1 VAQTLLSVLVKLGP
15 SAPKDPAAAVDSLAR
30 STRIPTRRCPPL
42 LFLSSGSM
50 LQYSI
55 PLLLLFITCAVTS
68 FITTAA
74 VKRIAEEVGAID
86 HPNER
91 KQHLESTPRMGGL
104 AIIFGFGF
112 PLMLLAAN
120 AHAAELV
127 SKNLTY
133 LFAVLA
139 SGSLIVGL
147 GVYDDLLGSDAPKKF
162 LVQTAAAVILVSF
175 GFHFSVVSF
184 GGVTIKLGIFGSVVS
199 VIWIVFVINAVN
211 FIDGIDSLATLVSIT
226 IAVAFAVIAMVRT
239 DVFSIVI
246 MTSLAGSLIGFYRWN
261 RPPAKIF
268 MGDSGSLFIGLLL
281 AACSIARPI
290 KSPTALI
297 VGGPMLA
304 LALPVLDTLIVMK
317 QRFGSETGLGLR
329 IVRMF
334 NADRRH
340 FHHILVE
347 KYGSIG
353 KAILSIWFITL
364 LFAISAVLTVIDQT
378 KIAGY
383 TVGVAGLVVM
393 VFFRYW
399 FRRGDVREAAVERQ
413 A

>member
-1 VAQTLLSVLVKLGP
+1 MAQY
-15 SAPKDPAAAVDSLAR
+15 AV
-30 STRIPTRRCPPL
+30 
-42 LFLSSGSM
+42 
-50 LQYSI
+50 
-55 PLLLLFITCAVTS
+55 PLLLLFIASALTS
-68 FITTAA
+68 VITTGA

-86 HPNER
+86 RPNER
-91 KQHLESTPRMGGL
+91 KFHAAETPRMGGL

-120 AHAAELV
+120 GHAAELV

-162 LVQTAAAVILVSF
+162 IVQTAAAIILVSF
-175 GFHFSVVSF
+175 GFRFSSF
-184 GGVTIKLGIFGSVVS
+184 SLAGFTIRLGILGSVVS
-199 VIWIVFVINAVN
+199 VIWIVGVINAVN

-226 IAVAFAVIAMVRT
+226 IAGAFGVIAIIRH
-239 DVFSIVI
+239 DVFSLVI
-246 MTSLAGSLIGFYRWN
+246 MTSLTGSLIGFYRWN

-268 MGDSGSLFIGLLL
+268 MGDTGSLFIGLLL

-317 QRFGSETGLGLR
+317 QRFGAESAIGARVT
-329 IVRMF
+329 RMF

-347 KYGSIG
+347 KYGSIT

-364 LFAISAVLTVIDQT
+364 LFAVAAVLTVIEELRNT
-378 KIAGY
+378 GY
-383 TVGVAGLVVM
+383 YVGVAGFIAML
-393 VFFRYW
+393 FLRYW
-399 FRRGDVREAAVERQ
+399 FRRHLGHAPIERQ

>member
-1 VAQTLLSVLVKLGP
+1 MIQY
-15 SAPKDPAAAVDSLAR
+15 AA
-30 STRIPTRRCPPL
+30 PL
-42 LFLSSGSM
+42 LV
-50 LQYSI
+50 
-55 PLLLLFITCAVTS
+55 LFIASAMTS

-91 KQHLESTPRMGGL
+91 KFHAGATPRMGGL

-112 PLMLLAAN
+112 PLMLLAGN
-120 AHAAELV
+120 AHAAGLV
-127 SKNLTY
+127 SKNLSY

-162 LVQTAAAVILVSF
+162 LVQTAAAIILVSF
-175 GFHFSVVSF
+175 GIHFSSF
-184 GGVTIKLGIFGSVVS
+184 SIGEYKIQLGIFGSVVS
-199 VIWIVFVINAVN
+199 VIWIVGVINAVN
-211 FIDGIDSLATLVSIT
+211 FIDGIDSLATVVAIT
-226 IAVAFAVIAMVRT
+226 IAVAFGVIAWLRI

-246 MTSLAGSLIGFYRWN
+246 MTALAGSLIGFYRWN

-317 QRFGSETGLGLR
+317 QRFGAESGLGAR
-329 IVRMF
+329 VMRMF

-340 FHHILVE
+340 FHHVLVE
-347 KYGSIG
+347 KYGSIN
-353 KAILSIWFITL
+353 KAILSIWIITL
-364 LFAISAVLTVIDQT
+364 LFAISAVLTVT
-378 KIAGY
+378 EELKLAGY
-383 TVGVAGLVVM
+383 VVGIAALVGM
-393 VFFRYW
+393 FFLRYW
-399 FRRGDVREAAVERQ
+399 FRRGDAPTPVERQ

>member
-1 VAQTLLSVLVKLGP
+1 
-15 SAPKDPAAAVDSLAR
+15 
-30 STRIPTRRCPPL
+30 
-42 LFLSSGSM
+42 M
-50 LQYSI
+50 LQYAA
-55 PLLLLFITCAVTS
+55 PLLVLFLASAITS

-74 VKRIAEEVGAID
+74 VKRIAEEAGAID

-91 KQHLESTPRMGGL
+91 KMHVEATPRMGGL

-120 AHAAELV
+120 PHAAELV
-127 SKNLTY
+127 SKNLSY

-162 LVQTAAAVILVSF
+162 LVQTAAAIILVSF
-175 GFHFSVVSF
+175 GFHFSSVSI
-184 GGVTIKLGIFGSVVS
+184 GVYTIQLGIFGSVVS
-199 VIWIVFVINAVN
+199 VVWIVGVINAVN
-211 FIDGIDSLATLVSIT
+211 FIDGIDSLATLVAIT
-226 IAVAFAVIAMVRT
+226 IAVAFGVIAWIRV

-246 MTSLAGSLIGFYRWN
+246 MTALAGSLIGFYRWN

-317 QRFGSETGLGLR
+317 QRFGAESGLGAR
-329 IVRMF
+329 VMRMF

-340 FHHILVE
+340 FHHVLVE
-347 KYGSIG
+347 KYGSIN
-353 KAILSIWFITL
+353 KAILSIWIITL
-364 LFAISAVLTVIDQT
+364 LFAISAVLTVIEET
-378 KIAGY
+378 KLAGYAFGIAGF
-383 TVGVAGLVVM
+383 AGM
-393 VFFRYW
+393 VFLRYW
-399 FRRGDVREAAVERQ
+399 FRRGGLHAPVERQ